1 MAHGIRLTLPR
12 LIAAQSALLA
22 LSWRNLQQIPALPL
36 EMAVEGDKVTLIVPV
51 RNEAERLPDLLESL
65 KRLRYRDVDILI
77 VDDGSDDGSADLVRD
92 FGFQVLDAGAPA
104 SGWTGK
110 CHACWQGAQQ
120 ASGTWLLFTDADTI
134 HRPESLGRAMT
145 EAKQVDAGLLSL
157 LPQHRCESF
166 WERLLM
172 PYAYAAYFAGAIRVN
187 KRFGVP
193 MANGQYL
200 LFDRETYFQIGGH
213 AAVRESVVEDAAFA
227 RIMKRECR
235 PISVYRAENALEIR
249 MYTGFRSLWEGY
261 TKNAVRLVRLAP
273 VYGSLTAVLTA
284 LNASAFFRLVQVR
297 NVRHGLV
304 LLGIPA
310 IVLSRWYRLFG
321 TPRAYAALYPLA
333 AIVFHAIT
341 FESARRTFS
350 PRGTRWRGRRY

>member
-22 LSWRNLQQIPALPL
+22 LSWRNLQQIPTLPL
-36 EMAVEGDKVTLIVPV
+36 DMAVGGETVTLIVPV

-65 KRLRYRDVDILI
+65 KRLRYRDVDVLF
-77 VDDGSDDGSADLVRD
+77 VDDGSDDGSAGLVRE
-92 FGFQVLDAGAPA
+92 FGFKVLEAGPPAP
-104 SGWTGK
+104 GWSGK

-120 ASGTWLLFTDADTI
+120 ASGIWLLFTDADTI
-134 HRPESLGRAMT
+134 HGPESLGRAVK
-145 EAKQVDAGLLSL
+145 AANGVHAGLLSL
-157 LPQHRCESF
+157 LPQQRCESF

-172 PYAYAAYFAGAIRVN
+172 PYAYAAYFAGAIRIN

-200 LFDRETYFQIGGH
+200 LFHRETYFDIGGH
-213 AAVRESVVEDAAFA
+213 SAVRESVVEDAAFA
-227 RIMKRECR
+227 RLMKKVRR
-235 PISVYRAENALEIR
+235 PISVYRAETALEIR

-284 LNASAFFRLVQVR
+284 LNASALFRLVQTR
-297 NVRHGLV
+297 NPTRALV
-304 LLGIPA
+304 LIGIPGML
-310 IVLSRWYRLFG
+310 LSRWYRLFH

-341 FESARRTFS
+341 IESARRTYS